1 MMKNKFAK
9 KLLAFALTGAML
21 LALAACTKTPQEP
34 ETPAAQPSAPET
46 PVTPEEPSPAE
57 MPAEPEE
64 PAPAQPEQP
73 SDPEPETPKLATDE
87 ELLRLVEM
95 QDTDRPAQTPF
106 LISRTDSDSS
116 VVFRVEFRSASG
128 WLLYGA
134 KEYEASFNDD
144 GGHLVSTMWLSTYDT
159 PQLSAQA
166 TDPEALMS
174 LVINMEVGMLGE
186 HGFNFSDPSEFTSD
200 ELYTAYLLLAAE
212 EELQARYN
220 EAEQKYFI
228 STRHITAVL
237 DRYFKDYSF
246 DITQC
251 SQYDATF
258 DGIVTS
264 TVSGF
269 GGNRFMKILNVS
281 QKEGT
286 LEVRFDADF
295 YADETEKDV
304 TMQKSYTIEFYD
316 DGYYYLSAM
325 EFVVN

>member
-1 MMKNKFAK
+1 
-9 KLLAFALTGAML
+9 
-21 LALAACTKTPQEP
+21 
-34 ETPAAQPSAPET
+34 
-46 PVTPEEPSPAE
+46 
-57 MPAEPEE
+57 
-64 PAPAQPEQP
+64 
-73 SDPEPETPKLATDE
+73 
-87 ELLRLVEM
+87 
-95 QDTDRPAQTPF
+95 
-106 LISRTDSDSS
+106 
-116 VVFRVEFRSASG
+116 
-128 WLLYGA
+128 
-134 KEYEASFNDD
+134 
-144 GGHLVSTMWLSTYDT
+144 MWLSTYDT

-174 LVINMEVGMLGE
+174 LVINMEIGMLGE

-264 TVSGF
+264 MVSGF

-281 QKEGT
+281 PKEGT

-325 EFVVN
+325 ELVVN

>member
-1 MMKNKFAK
+1 MKNKFAK

-34 ETPAAQPSAPET
+34 ETPAVQPSEPET

-57 MPAEPEE
+57 SPAKPEE
-64 PAPAQPEQP
+64 PVPAQPEQP
-73 SDPEPETPKLATDE
+73 SDPEPEAPKLATDE
-87 ELLRLVEM
+87 DLLRLVEM

-116 VVFRVEFRSASG
+116 VVFRVEFRPLPAGCSTVQRNMRPASTTMAAIWSPRCG
-128 WLLYGA
+128 FPPMTRRSSPRRQPIRRLSCRW
-134 KEYEASFNDD
+134 SSIWRSVCSVNTP
-144 GGHLVSTMWLSTYDT
+144 STSPT
-159 PQLSAQA
+159 PANSPP
-166 TDPEALMS
+166 TR
-174 LVINMEVGMLGE
+174 
-186 HGFNFSDPSEFTSD
+186 
-200 ELYTAYLLLAAE
+200 LYTAYLLLAAE

-281 QKEGT
+281 PKEGT

>member
-1 MMKNKFAK
+1 MTAPAS
-9 KLLAFALTGAML
+9 KLLQPITVGPLELKNRIMFPPLTTGYEERDGSIGERSLAFYER
-21 LALAACTKTPQEP
+21 LARGGV
-34 ETPAAQPSAPET
+34 SYIVIGDVAPVMT
-46 PVTPEEPSPAE
+46 ASP
-57 MPAEPEE
+57 
-64 PAPAQPEQP
+64 
-73 SDPEPETPKLATDE
+73 TPKLATDE

-281 QKEGT
+281 PKEGT
-286 LEVRFDADF
+286 FEVRFDADF

>member
-1 MMKNKFAK
+1 MKNKFAK

-34 ETPAAQPSAPET
+34 ETPAVQPSEPET

-57 MPAEPEE
+57 SPAEPEE
-64 PAPAQPEQP
+64 PVPAQPEQP
-73 SDPEPETPKLATDE
+73 SDPEPEAPKLATDE

-166 TDPEALMS
+166 TDPEALM
-174 LVINMEVGMLGE
+174 
-186 HGFNFSDPSEFTSD
+186 T
-200 ELYTAYLLLAAE
+200 
-212 EELQARYN
+212 
-220 EAEQKYFI
+220 
-228 STRHITAVL
+228 
-237 DRYFKDYSF
+237 
-246 DITQC
+246 
-251 SQYDATF
+251 
-258 DGIVTS
+258 
-264 TVSGF
+264 
-269 GGNRFMKILNVS
+269 
-281 QKEGT
+281 
-286 LEVRFDADF
+286 
-295 YADETEKDV
+295 
-304 TMQKSYTIEFYD
+304 
-316 DGYYYLSAM
+316 
-325 EFVVN
+325 